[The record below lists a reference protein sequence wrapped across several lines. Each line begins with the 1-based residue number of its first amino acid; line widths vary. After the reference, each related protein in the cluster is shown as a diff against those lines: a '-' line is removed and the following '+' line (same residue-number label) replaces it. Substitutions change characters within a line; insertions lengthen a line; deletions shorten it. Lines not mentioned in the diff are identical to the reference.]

1 MKISLLRAHVW
12 ASAFFV
18 PLWVRLLPLTLVIR
32 LYTPPAWLRPYC
44 GLNAEQIHEV
54 VRSRLRRPHL
64 MRRRACLREGLLLHH
79 FLLLAGRA
87 PKLHFAVL
95 ASGQE
100 EGRLHGHCW
109 ITVEGTP
116 VSDPPDEPHAE
127 VLACCSGRPVQAPQ
141 TSPAD

>member
-1 MKISLLRAHVW
+1 VKISFLRAHVW

-18 PLWVRLLPLTLVIR
+18 PLCVRLLPLTLVIR